1 MRKSFI
7 LLYIAIFLVLVFSVA
22 ATVKSRLRQ
31 EEELSVP
38 EPTINPNL
46 IHTLSDYEVI
56 TLEPDESYVI
66 ELSPGSDLPLAV
78 YEAVS
83 AADGHPFKIVCGDQ
97 TAESG
102 DGSCYCILNG
112 EVIPT
117 QEDLADHSH
126 ALREKLGYTDLL
138 TPKEHVLLD
147 HYQTLCD
154 QSGIDYAAET
164 VAEELSM
171 SKMEAMNYMAELE
184 ILNLRYNK
192 RLSPEVFRYQILRP
206 LLFCQP
212 GTAGVSLKTASASA
226 AILDFVTEN
235 KLRFTDQDYVNQL
248 LTDAIAMLTEEE
260 QSWLP
265 ECVPSVVNLIE
276 KTLVDYEGNKGVY
289 EDSGTADQVESA
301 LNRAS
306 VDEDWAK
313 LKTAFE
319 SCIAINTSN
328 S

>member
-1 MRKSFI
+1 MKKSFI
-7 LLYIAIFLVLVFSVA
+7 LLYMAIFLVLAFSVA

-31 EEELSVP
+31 EEEPLVP

-46 IHTLSDYEVI
+46 IHALSDYEVI
-56 TLEPDESYVI
+56 TLEPDNSYVI

-78 YEAVS
+78 YEAVL

-112 EVIPT
+112 EVIST
-117 QEDLADHSH
+117 KEVLADYSR

-138 TPKEHVLLD
+138 TPKEHALLER
-147 HYQTLCD
+147 YQALCNE
-154 QSGIDYAAET
+154 SGIDYAAKT
-164 VAEELSM
+164 VAEELNM
-171 SKMEAMNYMAELE
+171 SKMEAMNYMTELE
-184 ILNLRYNK
+184 ILDLRYNK
-192 RLSPEVFRYQILRP
+192 QFTPEVFRYQILRP

-226 AILDFVTEN
+226 AILDFVTNN
-235 KLRFTDQDYVNQL
+235 KLRFTNQDYVDQL
-248 LTDAIAMLTEEE
+248 LTDAIALLTEEE

-265 ECVPSVVNLIE
+265 ECVPGVTNLIE

-289 EDSGTADQVESA
+289 EDSGTADQIETA
-301 LNRAS
+301 LNRAC
-306 VDEDWAK
+306 VAEDWAK

-319 SCIAINTSN
+319 SCIAINTS
-328 S
+328 SS